1 MGETRDNDAYEE
13 ELLDYEEEEEKVPDS
28 VTAKVNGE
36 AGKKGYV
43 GIHSSGFRDFLLK
56 PELLRAIVDSGF
68 EHPSEV
74 QHECIPQAIL
84 GMDVICQAKSG
95 MGKTAVFVL
104 SSLQQIEPT
113 PGQVIALVLC
123 HTRELAYQIC
133 HEFERFSTYLPDIKV
148 AVFYGG
154 VNVKVHK
161 DLLKNEC
168 PHIVVG
174 TPGRILALAR
184 DKDLSLKNVRHFIL
198 DECDK
203 MLESLDMRRD
213 VQEIFKMTP
222 HDKQVMMF
230 SATLSKEIR
239 PVCKKFMQDPME
251 IYVDDEAKLT
261 LHGLVQH
268 YIKLSEL
275 EKNRKLNDLLD
286 ALDFNQ
292 VVIFVKSVNRAAELN
307 KLLVEC
313 NFPSICIHSGMSQEE
328 RLTRYKGF
336 KEGHKRILVATDLV
350 GRGIDIE
357 RVNIVINYDMPDSAD
372 TYLHR
377 VGRAGRFGTKGLAI
391 TFVSSASDSDVL
403 NQVQERFEVD
413 IKELPEQIDTST
425 YKLEFTQFTGLG
437 FYMVMFFIGRSGT
450 SRKQAT
456 SFGVRHQV
464 EVKELVDSIEDSHVV
479 SGDTCAASSNQ
490 SSLRTIFSCSAC
502 NPKVFP
508 YHGAFRACSATKLQS
523 VIKAKAAPSNRNT
536 KPNSVICGDCD
547 GNGAVVCSQ
556 CKGSGVNPVDFFN
569 GQFKA
574 GDSCWLCGGRKE
586 MLCGNCNGAGFIG
599 GFMNTDDD

>member
-1 MGETRDNDAYEE
+1 MGEIKDNDAYDE
-13 ELLDYEEEEEKVPDS
+13 ELLDYEEEDEKAPDS
-28 VTAKVNGE
+28 VNAKGAE
-36 AGKKGYV
+36 SAKKGYV

-104 SSLQQIEPT
+104 STLQQIEPVS
-113 PGQVIALVLC
+113 GQVAALVLC

-154 VNVKVHK
+154 VNIKFE
-161 DLLKNEC
+161 EC
-168 PHIVVG
+168 E
-174 TPGRILALAR
+174 TF
-184 DKDLSLKNVRHFIL
+184 FIL

-268 YIKLSEL
+268 YIKLSEI
-275 EKNRKLNDLLD
+275 EKNHKLNDLLD

-292 VVIFVKSVNRAAELN
+292 IVIFVKSVSRAAELN

-403 NQVQERFEVD
+403 NQVQARFEVD
-413 IKELPEQIDTST
+413 IKELPESIDTST
-425 YKLEFTQFTGLG
+425 YSKTLLPC
-437 FYMVMFFIGRSGT
+437 V
-450 SRKQAT
+450 
-456 SFGVRHQV
+456 
-464 EVKELVDSIEDSHVV
+464 
-479 SGDTCAASSNQ
+479 
-490 SSLRTIFSCSAC
+490 
-502 NPKVFP
+502 
-508 YHGAFRACSATKLQS
+508 
-523 VIKAKAAPSNRNT
+523 
-536 KPNSVICGDCD
+536 
-547 GNGAVVCSQ
+547 
-556 CKGSGVNPVDFFN
+556 
-569 GQFKA
+569 
-574 GDSCWLCGGRKE
+574 
-586 MLCGNCNGAGFIG
+586 
-599 GFMNTDDD
+599 

>member
-1 MGETRDNDAYEE
+1 MAAELTSGDPCNDGASSFSSPNILLAFFFTQGDCDMVLGGGCSRYSPIPVKTHNISSKWRISVLRFPRNPRSLFPRDLLRKPDGCHSIYLNALQPQQIRRLLDLFVSRRICAAGVLMGEIKDNDYEE
-13 ELLDYEEEEEKVPDS
+13 ELLDYDDEEKAPDS
-28 VTAKVNGE
+28 VNGKSGSE
-36 AGKKGYV
+36 TVKKGYV

-104 SSLQQIEPT
+104 STLQQIEPVA
-113 PGQVIALVLC
+113 GQVAALVLC

-133 HEFERFSTYLPDIKV
+133 HEFERFKRYLPDLKV

-154 VNVKVHK
+154 VNIKIHRE
-161 DLLKNEC
+161 LLKNEC

-174 TPGRILALAR
+174 TPGRVLGLAR
-184 DKDLSLKNVRHFIL
+184 DKDLGLKNVRHFIL

-268 YIKLSEL
+268 YIKLGEM

-292 VVIFVKSVNRAAELN
+292 VVIFVKSVSRAAELN

-336 KEGHKRILVATDLV
+336 KEGLKRILVATDLV

-391 TFVSSASDSDVL
+391 TFVASASDSDVL
-403 NQVQERFEVD
+403 NKVQERFEVD

-425 YKLEFTQFTGLG
+425 Y
-437 FYMVMFFIGRSGT
+437 MP
-450 SRKQAT
+450 A
-456 SFGVRHQV
+456 
-464 EVKELVDSIEDSHVV
+464 
-479 SGDTCAASSNQ
+479 
-490 SSLRTIFSCSAC
+490 
-502 NPKVFP
+502 
-508 YHGAFRACSATKLQS
+508 
-523 VIKAKAAPSNRNT
+523 
-536 KPNSVICGDCD
+536 
-547 GNGAVVCSQ
+547 
-556 CKGSGVNPVDFFN
+556 
-569 GQFKA
+569 
-574 GDSCWLCGGRKE
+574 
-586 MLCGNCNGAGFIG
+586 
-599 GFMNTDDD
+599 

>member
-13 ELLDYEEEEEKVPDS
+13 ELLDYEEEEEKAPDS

-68 EHPSEV
+68 EHPSEGKFLTLTLSFLYIL

-239 PVCKKFMQDPME
+239 PPME

-425 YKLEFTQFTGLG
+425 Y
-437 FYMVMFFIGRSGT
+437 
-450 SRKQAT
+450 
-456 SFGVRHQV
+456 
-464 EVKELVDSIEDSHVV
+464 
-479 SGDTCAASSNQ
+479 
-490 SSLRTIFSCSAC
+490 RTIFSCTAC
-502 NPKVFP
+502 NSKVFP
-508 YHGAFRACSATKLQS
+508 YHGAFRDCSAAKLQS

-599 GFMNTDDD
+599 GFMSTDDE

>member
-13 ELLDYEEEEEKVPDS
+13 ELLDYEEEEEKAPDS

-56 PELLRAIVDSGF
+56 PELLRAIVICNYHKVKLKGSRRLYFTYAGF
-68 EHPSEV
+68 LDALFFGSSV

-391 TFVSSASDSDVL
+391 TFVSSTSDSDVL
-403 NQVQERFEVD
+403 NQCHHNEVA
-413 IKELPEQIDTST
+413 
-425 YKLEFTQFTGLG
+425 Y
-437 FYMVMFFIGRSGT
+437 
-450 SRKQAT
+450 SRQYW
-456 SFGVRHQV
+456 SQR
-464 EVKELVDSIEDSHVV
+464 
-479 SGDTCAASSNQ
+479 
-490 SSLRTIFSCSAC
+490 
-502 NPKVFP
+502 PKF
-508 YHGAFRACSATKLQS
+508 
-523 VIKAKAAPSNRNT
+523 
-536 KPNSVICGDCD
+536 
-547 GNGAVVCSQ
+547 
-556 CKGSGVNPVDFFN
+556 
-569 GQFKA
+569 
-574 GDSCWLCGGRKE
+574 
-586 MLCGNCNGAGFIG
+586 AGFPEA
-599 GFMNTDDD
+599 MWLLTAA